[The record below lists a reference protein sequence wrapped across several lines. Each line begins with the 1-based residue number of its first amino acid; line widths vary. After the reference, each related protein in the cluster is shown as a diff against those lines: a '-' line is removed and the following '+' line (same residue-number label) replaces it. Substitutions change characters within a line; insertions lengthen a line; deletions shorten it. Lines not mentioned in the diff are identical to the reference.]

1 MMPKSNKPVAPKKK
15 KKVSIVT
22 EPFGEAFKFAAVL
35 KVNWDKL
42 IEKLS
47 TVPKAEIV
55 KMKDAVALVDVKSRD
70 IDGVPYQFT
79 VIYFRRNEIEVI
91 YSITP
96 EVSRKKRQLEVIRYI
111 SNLLTILTDCYSL
124 DLPSFMQLL
133 DRFIADM
140 EDYVSMNYDKLYTK
154 YDTLLTQY
162 NELRK
167 KIMRL
172 KSSND
177 RLSKDL
183 VGVRKERDELY
194 LRLQEL
200 EKYSDEALMIKV
212 QDWVREHDGVMDL
225 TEFSK
230 LYKVNIT
237 RVEQILNKMVREGY
251 LEVVR

>member
-1 MMPKSNKPVAPKKK
+1 MPKSNPESPTKKR
-15 KKVSIVT
+15 KKVSIIT
-22 EPFGEAFKFAAVL
+22 EPYGEAFKFAATL
-35 KVNWDKL
+35 KVDWNKL
-42 IEKLS
+42 IDKLS

-55 KMKDAVALVDVKSRD
+55 QMKDAVALVDVKSRD

-79 VIYFRRNEIEVI
+79 VVYLRKNEIEVI

-96 EVSRKKRQLEVIRYI
+96 ETSRKKRQLEVIRYI

-140 EDYVSMNYDKLYTK
+140 DDYVSMNYDKLYTK

-172 KSSND
+172 KNSND

-183 VGVRKERDELY
+183 VSVRKERDELS

-200 EKYSDEALMIKV
+200 EKYSDEALMLKI
-212 QDWVREHDGVMDL
+212 QDWVREHEGVMDIA
-225 TEFSK
+225 EFSK
-230 LYKVNIT
+230 LYKVNVT